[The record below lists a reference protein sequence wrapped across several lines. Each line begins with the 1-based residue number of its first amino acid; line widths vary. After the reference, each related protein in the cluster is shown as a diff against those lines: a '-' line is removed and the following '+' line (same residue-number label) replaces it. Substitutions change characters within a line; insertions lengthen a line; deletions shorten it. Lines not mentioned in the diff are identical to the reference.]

1 MTRASTRDTIRL
13 ARPATRG
20 LVLSTLLGAACIAS
34 AIGLLGTSA
43 WLISRCAQH
52 GSVADLGLAVVSVRF
67 FALARGLFRYGERLV
82 GHDGAFRALADLR
95 VTVYERLERITP
107 SGLHSF
113 HRGDLLDRVVEDVDA
128 LQDVG
133 LRVLPAWC
141 IAGVVGVA
149 TTVALWIMLPAAAV
163 AVAIALL
170 LGAVVVPWLSR
181 ALAQRNEAR
190 RAPAR
195 GELTAS
201 VVDLLEGAPDL
212 VAFGAVDA
220 QVQRVVEHDR
230 ELTRVA
236 GQRARAPR
244 EWARASS
251 CSARGWRCG
260 RRSRWAS
267 AQCTRD
273 VSTACSSPSSL

>member
-13 ARPATRG
+13 ACPATRG

-163 AVAIALL
+163 AVAIRAAARRRR
-170 LGAVVVPWLSR
+170 GAVAVAGVGPT
-181 ALAQRNEAR
+181 QRGPPSARSR
-190 RAPAR
+190 RAHRVRGRPAR
-195 GELTAS
+195 GRSRPRGIRRGRRA
-201 VVDLLEGAPDL
+201 GA
-212 VAFGAVDA
+212 
-220 QVQRVVEHDR
+220 
-230 ELTRVA
+230 A
-236 GQRARAPR
+236 GGRARP
-244 EWARASS
+244 
-251 CSARGWRCG
+251 
-260 RRSRWAS
+260 
-267 AQCTRD
+267 
-273 VSTACSSPSSL
+273 

>member
-1 MTRASTRDTIRL
+1 MVVVTHRRPCSRSSTGSCHSSRQRCCDDTRIDPRAPIRL

-67 FALARGLFRYGERLV
+67 FALSRGLFRYGERLV
-82 GHDGAFRALADLR
+82 GHDAAFRALADLR
-95 VTVYERLERITP
+95 VTVYERLERIAP
-107 SGLHSF
+107 SGLRSF
-113 HRGDLLDRVVEDVDA
+113 HRGDLLDRVVEDVDS
-128 LQDVG
+128 LQDLG

-141 IAGVVGVA
+141 IAGVVGVGDD
-149 TTVALWIMLPAAAV
+149 VALWIMLPAAAV
-163 AVAIALL
+163 VLAIALL
-170 LGAVVVPWLSR
+170 FGAVVVPWLSR
-181 ALAQRNEAR
+181 VLAHRNEAR

-220 QVQRVVEHDR
+220 QVQRVR
-230 ELTRVA
+230 
-236 GQRARAPR
+236 RARP
-244 EWARASS
+244 
-251 CSARGWRCG
+251 
-260 RRSRWAS
+260 
-267 AQCTRD
+267 
-273 VSTACSSPSSL
+273 